1 MNWQEI
7 CKLAERSERIVAGVM
22 SGTSADG
29 LDVAIC
35 RCNGSSR
42 GMGVELLQFD
52 SYSHTESFRDNMIR
66 TYDKNYSTV
75 EKINHM
81 NFEIARVHSK
91 MILNS
96 IHKSSLSI
104 DIIGY
109 HGQTVY
115 HDPDRGATL
124 QLGEADVISTITG
137 LPVVFGFRTK
147 DVSLGGQGAP
157 LIPYLDWILFEP
169 GTVTVNIGG
178 IANITIL
185 KENLDETV
193 AFDTGPGNCLLDIT
207 AQRYFGEPYDR
218 DGELSARGV
227 VKEELLTL
235 LRERNRG
242 FSDKP
247 PPKSTGRE
255 VYNEEFLAGIESYSP
270 HDVMRT
276 LVAFTVGELWSHVD
290 RYTSTVARM
299 VVTGGG
305 AHNKT
310 MMSELNRL
318 ANCEI
323 FVPGERLIESREA
336 MGMAVLAHEFFNG
349 TPSSVPHATG
359 ASRAA
364 VLGKLALP

>member
-1 MNWQEI
+1 MNWREI
-7 CKLAERSERIVAGVM
+7 CTLADKAERIVAGVM

-35 RCNGSSR
+35 RCNGSS
-42 GMGVELLQFD
+42 GSMVVELLCFD
-52 SYSHTESFRDNMIR
+52 SYSYTETFRDKMIK
-66 TYDKNYSTV
+66 TYDRKLSTV
-75 EKINHM
+75 EKINYM
-81 NFEIARVHSK
+81 NFEIARVHSQ
-91 MILNS
+91 MILDS
-96 IHKSSLSI
+96 IQKSGLPI

-124 QLGEADVISTITG
+124 QLGEADVISTITE
-137 LPVVFGFRTK
+137 LPVVYGFRSK

-178 IANITIL
+178 ISNITVL
-185 KENLDETV
+185 GKTLDETT

-207 AQRYFGEPYDR
+207 TQKYFREPYDH
-218 DGELSARGV
+218 DGKLSARGV
-227 VKEELLTL
+227 VNKELLTL
-235 LRERNRG
+235 LRERNRS
-242 FSDKP
+242 FSEKP

-255 VYNEEFLAGIESYSP
+255 VYNEEFLARIESYPP

-276 LVAFTVGELWSHVD
+276 LVAFTVGELWSHIN
-290 RYTSTVARM
+290 RYATAVNRI

-305 AHNKT
+305 AYNKT
-310 MMSELNRL
+310 MMSELDQL
-318 ANCEI
+318 ADCEV
-323 FVPGERLIESREA
+323 FVPEDRLIESREA

-349 TPSSVPHATG
+349 TPSNVPHATG

-364 VLGKLALP
+364 ILGKLSLP